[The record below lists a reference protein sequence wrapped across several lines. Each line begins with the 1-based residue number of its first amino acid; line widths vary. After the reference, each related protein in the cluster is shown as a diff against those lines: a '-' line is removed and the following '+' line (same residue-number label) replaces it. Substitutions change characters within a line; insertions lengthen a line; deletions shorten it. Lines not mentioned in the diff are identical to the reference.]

1 MIKLKSLLSEDNY
14 YGAYNKKRSAAADE
28 YRPMGK
34 SIEPTPTEWDD
45 LIDQLNDDPRFTT
58 HTGSSKQF
66 VKNNETG
73 KSFAIQ
79 WDTMEGYWRAPGSET
94 PAEEVVA
101 KAREEYGIG
110 GGEFNNGNI

>member
-1 MIKLKSLLSEDNY
+1 MIKLKSLLAENNY
-14 YGAYNKKRSAAADE
+14 YYGNRRRNPAADE

-34 SIEPTPTEWDD
+34 SIEPTPTEWDE

-73 KSFAIQ
+73 ESFAIQ
-79 WDTMEGYWRAPGSET
+79 WDTMDGYWRAPGSRT
-94 PAEEVVA
+94 PAEEVVVNA
-101 KAREEYGIG
+101 RKAYGM
-110 GGEFNNGNI
+110 

>member
-1 MIKLKSLLSEDNY
+1 MIKLKALLVEDSY
-14 YGAYNKKRSAAADE
+14 YSGKGRNNPAADE

-34 SIEPTPTEWDD
+34 SVEPTPSEWDD
-45 LIDQLNDDPRFTT
+45 LIDQLNNDPRFTT
-58 HTGSSKQF
+58 HTSSTKCF